1 MASYEPGRRNIG
13 PAEVR
18 RRQRLGIIGA
28 VASVLLFAALYLV
41 GAPRSAR
48 SLMALPLLLTALGWV
63 QAMAGT

>member
-28 VASVLLFAALYLV
+28 VASVLLFALYLV